1 MLLLTAACCCG
12 IPAYLGGPMW
22 RQYPA
27 TAALPDRVAD
37 LRLSEDAT
45 SKRITQRLE
54 RDLLAAHWAEDTF
67 AGVYTAGNGKRVTIF
82 GATGF
87 RLSPD
92 KDVDAEIA
100 RLTSDYDITGV
111 RRIETGIRGEYQ
123 SCGIG
128 RSNGT
133 DLVVCTWA
141 DHGSIATG
149 LFTWLSVEDSARLLG
164 KMRTSIVTRG

>member
-1 MLLLTAACCCG
+1 MLLLTVACCCG

-27 TAALPDRVAD
+27 TAALPAQVAD
-37 LRLSEDAT
+37 LRLREDPASERTA
-45 SKRITQRLE
+45 QRLE
-54 RDLLAAHWAEDTF
+54 REMLASYWAKDTF
-67 AGVYTAGNGKRVTIF
+67 AGVYLTGNGKRVTIF

-100 RLTSDYDITGV
+100 RLTPDYDITGV
-111 RRIETGIRGEYQ
+111 RRIKTGTRGEYR
-123 SCGIG
+123 SCGTG
-128 RSNGT
+128 RANGT
-133 DLVVCTWA
+133 DIVVCTWA

-149 LFTWLSVEDSARLLG
+149 LFTLLSVEDSAELLSEL
-164 KMRTSIVTRG
+164 RTSIVTRG